1 MADVDPIVRG
11 AAQVLLLLGWILLSA
26 FGVVLYLSLKGL
38 PKEVVG
44 ARLFLNL
51 DKVGRGFLLLS
62 MGFGLILLAAVPS
75 SIGASWGQYAGLA
88 GSAAWFST
96 TLLSMLYLFKSLYV
110 PRSVRKK
117 FGAPSSL
124 P

>member
-1 MADVDPIVRG
+1 
-11 AAQVLLLLGWILLSA
+11 
-26 FGVVLYLSLKGL
+26 
-38 PKEVVG
+38 
-44 ARLFLNL
+44 
-51 DKVGRGFLLLS
+51 

-75 SIGASWGQYAGLA
+75 SLGASWGQYAGLA
-88 GSAAWFST
+88 GSAAWFMT

>member
-62 MGFGLILLAAVPS
+62 MGFGLILLAAAPS
-75 SIGASWGQYAGLA
+75 SIGASWCQYAGLA
-88 GSAAWFST
+88 GSA
-96 TLLSMLYLFKSLYV
+96 
-110 PRSVRKK
+110 RSGEHTSERQS
-117 FGAPSSL
+117 PYE
-124 P
+124 